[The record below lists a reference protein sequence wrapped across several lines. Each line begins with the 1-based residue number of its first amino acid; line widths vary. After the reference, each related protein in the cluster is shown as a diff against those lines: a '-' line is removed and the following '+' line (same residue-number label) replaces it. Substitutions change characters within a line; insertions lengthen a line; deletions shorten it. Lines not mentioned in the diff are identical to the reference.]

1 MSLPDLTTHAPGA
14 ADDYVRSHDDALAL
28 LRYAVTG
35 ARVRLLPV
43 RDPGTGAA
51 GLATRR
57 YEITVERAGR
67 KPVTACDVYAL
78 PCHAGTLARAA
89 RLAADRAL
97 SA

>member
-1 MSLPDLTTHAPGA
+1 MNLPDLTTRAPGA
-14 ADDYVRSHDDALAL
+14 EDDYVRTHDDALAL
-28 LRYAVTG
+28 LTYAVPG
-35 ARVRLLPV
+35 ARVTLAPV

-67 KPVTACDVYAL
+67 APVTTCDVYCL
-78 PCHAGTLARAA
+78 PCHAGTLARGA

-97 SA
+97 SS